1 MVLADYSSVILR
13 FGEIG
18 IKSNQTRRRMINLL
32 TRHVELALREK
43 KVAFE
48 KVHTVYGRIY
58 IETPKAREAAEVA
71 AKVFGIVSTSP
82 TVETSAEMDEILNV
96 GEQLARAEF
105 RTGLTFAV
113 GARRIG
119 EHSFSS
125 QDLRAQLGERIL
137 EGIPEL
143 ELRVNLSNPD
153 QEIYVEVRDGKAHL
167 FTQTIKGVGGMPTG
181 SQGKVVCTI
190 SKGLDSPIAAYKVMK
205 RGCIPVFVHLDNA
218 PYAEESC
225 SEIALKQAQLLAN
238 YIHGFEVKLYIV
250 SHARDIQEA
259 QKHAPENTTCLFCKR
274 NILRIAR
281 GIAIQED
288 ADAIVTGEIIGKQA
302 SQTTAILRAI
312 ENAVTDFPIL
322 RPNAGNDSIDIE
334 NLAQQIGLHEFAV
347 ESSSC
352 CSLNSMSTS
361 VGADPDQIAS
371 YEESMDF
378 GILTEELK
386 NARIMVLRKGK

>member
-1 MVLADYSSVILR
+1 MVLTDYSSVILR

-43 KVAFE
+43 EVPFE

-58 IETPKAREAAEVA
+58 IETIKAIEAAKVA

-82 TVETSAEMDEILNV
+82 TVETTANMDEILNA

-105 RTGLTFAV
+105 KTGLTFAV

-143 ELRVNLSNPD
+143 ELKVNLSKPD

-190 SKGLDSPIAAYKVMK
+190 SSGHESPIAAYKVMK
-205 RGCIPVFVHLDNA
+205 RGCIPVFVHLDNTPNA
-218 PYAEESC
+218 DKHC
-225 SEIALKQAQLLAN
+225 SEIAVKQAQLLAN

-250 SHARDIQEA
+250 SHDLEEV
-259 QKHAPENTTCLFCKR
+259 QKHTPENMTCLFCKR

-281 GIAIQED
+281 EIAIQED

-302 SQTTAILRAI
+302 SHTTAILRAI

-322 RPNAGNDSIDIE
+322 RPNAGDDTIDIE
-334 NLAQQIGLHEFAV
+334 RLAKQIGTHEFA
-347 ESSSC
+347 EEGTSC
-352 CSLNSMSTS
+352 CSLNSKSTS
-361 VGADPDQIAS
+361 VSVDPDQIAS
-371 YEESMDF
+371 FEESMDLS
-378 GILTEELK
+378 ILKAELK
-386 NARIMVLRKGK
+386 SARIMVLREGK